1 MEKPWKVVFAF
12 VAVFIAGAVFG
23 GLFTLRASGGRR
35 PPGFGFANFDRQ
47 GGPNSPGGP
56 NGNGNGWQKQG
67 QFQGMG
73 AIGPGML
80 GQLSRNLKLTDDQK
94 EKIRPVVLKAA
105 EDIQRLSRENI
116 QNTTKIV
123 ERMHLDIATWLTP
136 KQRDA
141 LEDMKL
147 QMHERVR
154 RAGMGEVSPRG
165 EGPQRR
171 MPGQGRSGQ
180 PDGAPATPETSA
192 PAAAPATP

>member
-35 PPGFGFANFDRQ
+35 PPGFGFANFDR
-47 GGPNSPGGP
+47 SGGP
-56 NGNGNGWQKQG
+56 NGPGGGWQKQG
-67 QFQGMG
+67 GQFSGPG

-80 GQLSRNLKLTDDQK
+80 GQLSRNLKLTEEQK

-147 QMHERVR
+147 QMRERVR

-171 MPGQGRSGQ
+171 MPGQSRTTQS
-180 PDGAPATPETSA
+180 E
-192 PAAAPATP
+192 AAPAPSGTSTPTPASAPPSP

>member
-35 PPGFGFANFDRQ
+35 PPGAGFANFDR
-47 GGPNSPGGP
+47 GGQNGPG
-56 NGNGNGWQKQG
+56 GNGWQKQG
-67 QFQGMG
+67 QFQGQGMG

-147 QMHERVR
+147 QMRERVR

-171 MPGQGRSGQ
+171 MPGRGAQGENAPESPGT
-180 PDGAPATPETSA
+180 PAPATA
-192 PAAAPATP
+192 PANP

>member
-1 MEKPWKVVFAF
+1 MEKPWKVIFAF

-35 PPGFGFANFDRQ
+35 PPGTFAGFERQ
-47 GGPNSPGGP
+47 GGGP
-56 NGNGNGWQKQG
+56 NGPGGNGWQKQG
-67 QFQGMG
+67 QFQGQGMG

-105 EDIQRLSRENI
+105 EEIQRLSRENI

-147 QMHERVR
+147 QMRERVR
-154 RAGMGEVSPRG
+154 RAAGMGEVSPRG

-171 MPGQGRSGQ
+171 MQGQGRGGQ
-180 PDGAPATPETSA
+180 LDAASATQENPSTAPA
-192 PAAAPATP
+192 PANP

>member
-35 PPGFGFANFDRQ
+35 PPGSGFVGFDR
-47 GGPNSPGGP
+47 PGGP
-56 NGNGNGWQKQG
+56 NGPGGNGWQKQGG

-105 EDIQRLSRENI
+105 EDIQRLTRENV

-147 QMHERVR
+147 QMRERVR
-154 RAGMGEVSPRG
+154 RAGMGEISPRG

-171 MPGQGRSGQ
+171 MPGQGRAGP
-180 PDGAPATPETSA
+180 PDAAPGTPEASAPTPAPANP
-192 PAAAPATP
+192 

>member
-1 MEKPWKVVFAF
+1 MEKPWKVIFAF

-35 PPGFGFANFDRQ
+35 PSGSFTAFDRQ
-47 GGPNSPGGP
+47 GGGP
-56 NGNGNGWQKQG
+56 NGPGGNGWQKQG

-105 EDIQRLSRENI
+105 EEIQRLSRENI

-136 KQRDA
+136 KQRDE

-147 QMHERVR
+147 QMRERVR

-171 MPGQGRSGQ
+171 MPGQGRGGQ
-180 PDGAPATPETSA
+180 PDAPSGMPETSA
-192 PAAAPATP
+192 PSTAPVPTNP